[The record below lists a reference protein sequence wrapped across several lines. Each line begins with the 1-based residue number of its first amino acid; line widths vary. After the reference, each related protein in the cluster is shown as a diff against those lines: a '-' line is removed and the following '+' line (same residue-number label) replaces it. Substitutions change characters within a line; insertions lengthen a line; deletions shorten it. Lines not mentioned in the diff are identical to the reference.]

1 MAALLHLLLI
11 MAKTSKKAHW
21 HVASYSPEMGWF
33 GEYDGTDE
41 KEARRAYREC
51 KKIYPKAVIEK
62 R

>member
-1 MAALLHLLLI
+1 
-11 MAKTSKKAHW
+11 MAKTSEKAYW

-41 KEARRAYREC
+41 KEARRVYREC

>member
-11 MAKTSKKAHW
+11 MDKTIEKAHW
-21 HVASYSPEMGWF
+21 HVASYTSEMGWF
-33 GEYDGTDE
+33 VEYDGTDE
-41 KEARRAYREC
+41 KEARRVYREC